1 MDYDGRT
8 ALHLAASEGQLEI
21 IKYLSKHV
29 DDMLVKDARM
39 NDALDDA
46 QRGNFT
52 DSENYLISVLIG
64 LKNDSCANYANG
76 LFDKGMQ

>member
-1 MDYDGRT
+1 
-8 ALHLAASEGQLEI
+8 
-21 IKYLSKHV
+21 
-29 DDMLVKDARM
+29 MLVKDARM

-64 LKNDSCANYANG
+64 LKNDSCVNYANG
-76 LFDKGMQ
+76 LFEKGMQ

>member
-1 MDYDGRT
+1 
-8 ALHLAASEGQLEI
+8 
-21 IKYLSKHV
+21 
-29 DDMLVKDARM
+29 MLVKDARM

-64 LKNDSCANYANG
+64 LKNDSCGNYANG

>member
-1 MDYDGRT
+1 
-8 ALHLAASEGQLEI
+8 
-21 IKYLSKHV
+21 
-29 DDMLVKDARM
+29 MLTKDARL

-52 DSENYLISVLIG
+52 DSENYLVSVLIG

-76 LFDKGMQ
+76 LLEKGMQ